1 VTEASPT
8 LETTAF
14 TCPRCNTEVT
24 ERFWGPCAAC
34 RQQLKATLGADKS
47 ATGGENT
54 GDTFE
59 AAKFEPAMHVTPN
72 HVATKD

>member
-1 VTEASPT
+1 MTEASQT
-8 LETTAF
+8 LDTTVF

-34 RQQLKATLGADKS
+34 RQQLKATLGAGRPAAGTDRDS
-47 ATGGENT
+47 
-54 GDTFE
+54 DTFE

>member
-1 VTEASPT
+1 MTEASPA
-8 LETTAF
+8 LETTVF
-14 TCPRCNTEVT
+14 SCPRCNTEVT

-34 RQQLKATLGADKS
+34 RQQLKATLGAGT
-47 ATGGENT
+47 TGGDRDS
-54 GDTFE
+54 DTFE